1 MINLQKK
8 QEIILLHV
16 RENYSRRKIAKQ
28 LGVDRATVRKYIDEY
43 EEKREKLL
51 QDNKKVDTGEL
62 IQSIVEKPKYKIG
75 TRKKRKLTDE
85 MIQKIQEHLKE
96 NLKKKQQGLGKQIK
110 TAVDIHA
117 SLESEGY
124 DISYGGSV
132 AKFLKPSYNLEK
144 RSEENHKCDILK
156 GNSSKRILF

>member
-85 MIQKIQEHLKE
+85 MIQKIQ
-96 NLKKKQQGLGKQIK
+96 
-110 TAVDIHA
+110 
-117 SLESEGY
+117 
-124 DISYGGSV
+124 
-132 AKFLKPSYNLEK
+132 
-144 RSEENHKCDILK
+144 
-156 GNSSKRILF
+156 